1 MLQIVDFE
9 NYEWAV
15 MCVSTK
21 ALDVFVPHFCFYFT
35 V

>member
-1 MLQIVDFE
+1 MLQIAAFE
-9 NYEWAV
+9 YYEQAMV
-15 MCVSTK
+15 CASTK